1 MQQAEETQEKKEN
14 EMSHNISVQNLMDKI
29 KIFLIMRQ
37 LKEDSI
43 PIEIIPNL
51 YLGCLGCALNK
62 KKLLESNIKFILSA
76 CEMPQAPFSKDFASL
91 IININDSVDQDIKSK
106 FDESNAFIENAVNT
120 QQNILVHCFA
130 GKSRSTTF
138 IIAYLIKNHKMT
150 VNDALELVKTKR
162 PIAQPNTGFMKQLQ
176 QYYDTLYNTIIPV
189 EKQQE

>member
-1 MQQAEETQEKKEN
+1 MQQGEETQEKKEN
-14 EMSHNISVQNLMDKI
+14 EISHNISVQNLMDKI
-29 KIFLIMRQ
+29 KIILIMRQ

-62 KKLLESNIKFILSA
+62 KKLLETNMKYILSA
-76 CEMPQAPFSKDFASL
+76 CEMPKAPFSNDFTSL

-106 FDESNAFIENAVNT
+106 FDESNTFIENALNS

-162 PIAQPNTGFMKQLQ
+162 PIAQPNAGFMKQLQ
-176 QYYDTLYNTIIPV
+176 QYYDTLYNNNIDQ
-189 EKQQE
+189 KQQE

>member
-1 MQQAEETQEKKEN
+1 MQQGEETQGKKDNEN
-14 EMSHNISVQNLMDKI
+14 THNIQVQNLMDKI
-29 KIFLIMRQ
+29 KILLIMRQ

-62 KKLLESNIKFILSA
+62 KKLLEQNIKFILSA
-76 CEMPQAPFSKDFASL
+76 CEMPKAPFSQDFTSL

-106 FDESNAFIENAVNT
+106 FEESNQFIENALNSK
-120 QQNILVHCFA
+120 QNILVHCFA

-162 PIAQPNTGFMKQLQ
+162 QIAQPNTGFMKQLQ
-176 QYYDTLYNTIIPV
+176 QYYDTLYNNNIDQ
-189 EKQQE
+189 KQQE